1 MDVYI
6 SANAFWALLISAIE
20 VYKKECFGILLGYRD
35 SSNIYIVEHALSY
48 QTARRTH
55 GSVDRNRRAS
65 KRIQNFLESIPHLSL
80 IGDFHSHTAW
90 GDLKGVASP
99 SQQDISDMKAEV
111 LSIIIVVNDK
121 RRLIPWQYNG
131 DGALSGVVDDYHFKI
146 GAYFLDPVDGKTRK
160 ANIFCPYAIG
170 FNAKEIPQKVFMRT
184 SVSSPRCLRSKA

>member
-55 GSVDRNRRAS
+55 GSVDRNKRAS
-65 KRIQNFLESIPHLSL
+65 KRIQNFLESIPHLSFV
-80 IGDFHSHTAW
+80 GDFHSHTGW
-90 GDLKGVASP
+90 GDLKGVSNP
-99 SQQDISDMKAEV
+99 SEQDISDMKAEV
-111 LSIIIVVNDK
+111 VSMIIVVNDK
-121 RRLIPWQYNG
+121 RRSLPWQYNG
-131 DGALSGVVDDYHFKI
+131 DGALSGTVDNYHFKI
-146 GAYFLDPVDGKTRK
+146 GAYYLDGSDGKTRK

-184 SVSSPRCLRSKA
+184 STPSPRWLRSKA